1 MPSPRIIATYHLAS
15 DASGIAD
22 RARGLAIEQSVECPL
37 AAIGEPAILDTILG
51 RVEDIAEL
59 APGRYAVR
67 IGLAAATAPA
77 EPGQL
82 INMLF
87 GNSSMQDDVALVDV
101 ELPENYLAAF
111 GGPRVG
117 LAGLRALTG
126 VQSRALTASALK
138 PQGLSP
144 EALARIAGLLAQGG
158 VDLVKDDHGI
168 ADQAYSPFAA
178 RVEAVGLAV
187 QAANAAKTGR
197 TLYAPNLSGT
207 LDDMRRQLD
216 LVRTHGIGAVLIAP
230 MIVGLANFHALVR
243 QADGLVVIAHPAL
256 SGVTKIAPPLLLGK
270 LFRLLGA
277 DATIFPNAGGRF
289 GYSAETCLQL
299 VRAARDPWGE
309 LNPCMPVPAGGLTA
323 DRVAEL
329 LQFYGHDVM
338 LLIGGSL
345 LAARERLS
353 EEAARFVNE
362 VATHGKG

>member
-1 MPSPRIIATYHLAS
+1 MSSTRITATYHVFS
-15 DASGIAD
+15 DASLIAK
-22 RARGLAIEQSVECPL
+22 RALSLAIEQSIECPL
-37 AAIGEPAILDTILG
+37 EAVGDPAILDAIMG

-87 GNSSMQDDVALVDV
+87 GNSSIHEDVSLADV
-101 ELPENYLAAF
+101 ELPQHYLDAF
-111 GGPRVG
+111 GGPRIG
-117 LAGLRALTG
+117 LLGLRALTG
-126 VQSRALTASALK
+126 TRGRALTASALK
-138 PQGLSP
+138 PQGLSA
-144 EALARIAGLLAQGG
+144 EALARIAGQLARGG
-158 VDLVKDDHGI
+158 VDLIKDDHGI

-178 RVEAVGLAV
+178 RVAAVGRAV
-187 QAANAAKTGR
+187 HEANAGKQGR
-197 TLYAPNLSGT
+197 TLYAPHLTGT

-216 LVRTHGIGAVLIAP
+216 LVRTNGIAAVMIAP
-230 MIVGLANFHALVR
+230 MIVGLANFHAIVKAA
-243 QADGLVVIAHPAL
+243 ADLAVIAHPAL
-256 SGVTKIAPPLLLGK
+256 AGVTKMAPPLLLGK

-277 DATIFPNAGGRF
+277 DATIFPNVGGRF

-299 VRAARDPWGE
+299 ARAARQPWGD
-309 LNPCMPVPAGGLTA
+309 LKPCAPVPAGGLAA

-353 EEAARFVNE
+353 EEAARFVDA
-362 VATHGKG
+362 VAAHGKG